1 MVRVCKEKCGEFYHD
16 PILFRNKYVDHNY
29 CSTCVRWFLK
39 SQYNI
44 LCPCCHVP
52 LRHRAKYS
60 GAREK
65 EVLVHDKRRL

>member
-29 CSTCVRWFLK
+29 CSTCVKWFLK